1 MVRKAGMVFGGMV
14 ALVLVLG
21 TAAAEEK
28 TPSIKEIMKAVA
40 GTKEEKGLCAKC
52 VAAGKDAKWEDAAKV
67 AKNLTECCA
76 NLPKHKA
83 PKGDAENWEKLS
95 KQYAE
100 QSKAI
105 AKAIDDKDA
114 EALTKAAGAFT
125 KACGTCHMSY
135 KGKAK

>member
-1 MVRKAGMVFGGMV
+1 MVRKAGLVFGGMV
-14 ALVLVLG
+14 ALVFVLG

-28 TPSIKEIMKAVA
+28 TPSIKQIMTAVA
-40 GTKEEKGLCAKC
+40 GTKTEKGLCAKC
-52 VAAGKDAKWEDAAKV
+52 AAAGKDAKWDEAAKL
-67 AKNLTECCA
+67 AKTLTECCA

-83 PKGDAENWEKLS
+83 PKGDQENWDKLA
-95 KQYAE
+95 KQYAD

-105 AKAIDDKDA
+105 AKAIEDKDA
-114 EALTKAAGAFT
+114 DALKTAVGTFT